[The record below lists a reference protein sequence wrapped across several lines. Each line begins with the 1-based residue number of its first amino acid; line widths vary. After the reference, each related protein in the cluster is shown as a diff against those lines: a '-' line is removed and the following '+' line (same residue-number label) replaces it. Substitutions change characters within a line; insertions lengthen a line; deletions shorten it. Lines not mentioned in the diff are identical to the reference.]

1 MQIDAYRV
9 LSEVVAVGVHKAWR
23 KTLGKHAFSGN
34 GEVFGELF
42 LARLPGTVM
51 KQVLGYFPLTHPYL
65 NVRKLMLRCVMDGAS
80 AGWRRAFE
88 HSDDPSED
96 LVKDRVFDGIMLE
109 ITEYYSFPD
118 ASEEA

>member
-34 GEVFGELF
+34 GEVFGKKLQSR
-42 LARLPGTVM
+42 LAGMVM
-51 KQVLGYFPLTHPYL
+51 MSVMDYFTLAHPYL
-65 NVRKLMLRCVMDGAS
+65 DVRKVMLRCVMDGAS

-109 ITEYYSFPD
+109 ITEYFSFPD